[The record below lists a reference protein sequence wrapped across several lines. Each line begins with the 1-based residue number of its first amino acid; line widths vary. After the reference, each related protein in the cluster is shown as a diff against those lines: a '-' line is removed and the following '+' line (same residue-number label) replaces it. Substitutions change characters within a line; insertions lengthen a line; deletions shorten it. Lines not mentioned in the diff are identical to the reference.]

1 MKPVGEHYIVEA
13 SGCDPQIIGN
23 VEKMQE
29 ILVNAAHKANVKIWA
44 VSFHRFPPQ
53 GVSGV
58 IVISESHI
66 SVHTWPEYGYVAL
79 DIYTCGEHSNPEEAV
94 NFALQE
100 FKAENVHISEITRG
114 LEEGDRIFFH
124 SIITWE
130 EELTHYR
137 KKLKQESFLKMV
149 KNLISENEKNKIE
162 KILNL
167 LGETFEEYSFIGI
180 YKKDKLLYSVNK
192 KNKKDKKDKK
202 NPSIHS
208 EIQFPL
214 YRNSQELGKLVIRTS
229 SKDGFKEEDEF
240 FLKKVSLLIE
250 ENLDGG
256 KQNEKN

>member
-13 SGCDPQIIGN
+13 SGCDPEIIGN
-23 VEKMQE
+23 VEKVQE
-29 ILVNAAHKANVKIWA
+29 ILVKAAHKANVKIWA

-66 SVHTWPEYGYVAL
+66 SVHTWPEYSYVAL
-79 DIYTCGEHSNPEEAV
+79 DIYTCGEHSNPEAAV

-130 EELTHYR
+130 EELGHYK
-137 KKLKQESFLKMV
+137 KKLKQESFLKTI
-149 KNLISENEKNKIE
+149 KNLITENERDKVE

-167 LGETFEEYSFIGI
+167 LIEDFEDFSFVGIMREGKFIYSFNREG
-180 YKKDKLLYSVNK
+180 KER
-192 KNKKDKKDKK
+192 KNKKK
-202 NPSIHS
+202 PSIHH

-214 YRNSQELGKLVIRTS
+214 FKNDEEIAKLIVRTNSKE
-229 SKDGFKEEDEF
+229 GFKEDDENF
-240 FLKKVSLLIE
+240 FKKLSQIIE
-250 ENLDGG
+250 ENLRS
-256 KQNEKN
+256 EI

>member
-1 MKPVGEHYIVEA
+1 MNPVGEHYIVEA
-13 SGCDPQIIGN
+13 SGCDPEIIGN

-66 SVHTWPEYGYVAL
+66 SVHSWPEFGYVAL
-79 DIYTCGEHSNPEEAV
+79 DIYTCGEHSNPEAAV
-94 NFALQE
+94 NYALQE

-114 LEEGDRIFFH
+114 LDEGDKLFYH

-130 EELTHYR
+130 EELGHYK

-149 KNLISENEKNKIE
+149 RNIVSENESHKVE
-162 KILNL
+162 KIIRL
-167 LGETFEEYSFIGI
+167 LSETFDDYSFIGI
-180 YKKDKLLYSVNK
+180 YKKDRLMYSISRKENK
-192 KNKKDKKDKK
+192 KKKGKKG
-202 NPSIHS
+202 PSIQS

-214 YRNSQELGKLVIRTS
+214 YRNGEEWGKLVIKTKA
-229 SKDGFKEEDEF
+229 KDGFKTEDEN
-240 FLKKVSLLIE
+240 FLKKVSGLIE
-250 ENLDGG
+250 ENIKGG
-256 KQNEKN
+256 ENK

>member
-1 MKPVGEHYIVEA
+1 MEPVGEHYIVEA
-13 SGCDPQIIGN
+13 SGCDPEIISN
-23 VEKMQE
+23 VEKMQQ

-66 SVHTWPEYGYVAL
+66 SVHSWPEYGYVAL

-94 NFALQE
+94 NYALQE

-114 LEEGDRIFFH
+114 LEEGDKLFYH

-130 EELTHYR
+130 EELIHYK

-149 KNLISENEKNKIE
+149 RNILSEKEEDKVQKII
-162 KILNL
+162 KL
-167 LGETFEEYSFIGI
+167 LSETFDDYTFIGI
-180 YKKDKLLYSVNK
+180 YNNEKLIYSVDKRREK
-192 KNKKDKKDKK
+192 KKRGKKEV
-202 NPSIHS
+202 SIQS

-214 YRNSQELGKLVIRTS
+214 YKNEEEWGKLVIKTEM
-229 SKDGFKEEDEF
+229 KDGFKNEDEN
-240 FLKKVSLLIE
+240 FLKKVSGLIE
-250 ENLDGG
+250 ENIKGEGG
-256 KQNEKN
+256 K

>member
-1 MKPVGEHYIVEA
+1 MNPVGEHYIVEA
-13 SGCDPQIIGN
+13 SGCDPEIIGN

-66 SVHTWPEYGYVAL
+66 SVHSWPEYRYVAL
-79 DIYTCGEHSNPEEAV
+79 DIYTCGEHSNPEAAV
-94 NFALQE
+94 NHALQE

-114 LEEGDRIFFH
+114 LEEGDRLFYH

-130 EELTHYR
+130 EELGHYK

-149 KNLISENEKNKIE
+149 KNIISENEKDKVE
-162 KILNL
+162 KIIKL
-167 LGETFEEYSFIGI
+167 LSETFDDYSFIGI
-180 YKKDKLLYSVNK
+180 YKKERLIYSISNK
-192 KNKKDKKDKK
+192 ESKKKKG
-202 NPSIHS
+202 PSIQS

-214 YRNSQELGKLVIRTS
+214 YKNGEEWGKLVIKT
-229 SKDGFKEEDEF
+229 KEKEGFKNEDEI
-240 FLKKVSLLIE
+240 FLKKVCGLIE
-250 ENLDGG
+250 ENIKGEN
-256 KQNEKN
+256 K